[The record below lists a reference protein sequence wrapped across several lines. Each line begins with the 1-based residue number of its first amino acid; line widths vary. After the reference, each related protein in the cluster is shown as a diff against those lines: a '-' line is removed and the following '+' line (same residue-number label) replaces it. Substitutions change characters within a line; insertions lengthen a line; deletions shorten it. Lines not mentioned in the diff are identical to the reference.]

1 MGNLLIE
8 YIKIPDEINWNHT
21 VNPTTGALT
30 ANDPMTDFTLHES
43 DRVDL
48 VLGILK
54 YAGVIIADPTVVQAA
69 SAEEGKQIRRQMA
82 RQ

>member
-1 MGNLLIE
+1 
-8 YIKIPDEINWNHT
+8 
-21 VNPTTGALT
+21 
-30 ANDPMTDFTLHES
+30 MTDFTLHES

-69 SAEEGKQIRRQMA
+69 SAEEGKQIQLEN
-82 RQ
+82 